1 MKNVLINIMKF
12 GGKLIS
18 KSWKKINLKNGF
30 QYFCVQVIL
39 IDSVYRKDKNY
50 YPKLVLEKYNSI
62 IIETKMSNFDNDI
75 EIYSDESYNVDSDR
89 EYSDDTGDSDKENSN
104 GKIQIKEI
112 KCINLLLEKVI
123 KIWWIYF

>member
-50 YPKLVLEKYNSI
+50 YPKLLLEKYNSI

-104 GKIQIKEI
+104 GKIQMKKI

>member
-50 YPKLVLEKYNSI
+50 YPKLLLEKYNSI

-89 EYSDDTGDSDKENSN
+89 EYSDGTGDSDKENSN

>member
-18 KSWKKINLKNGF
+18 KSWKKMNLKNGF
-30 QYFCVQVIL
+30 QYFCVKVIL

-50 YPKLVLEKYNSI
+50 YPKLLLEKYNSI

>member
-50 YPKLVLEKYNSI
+50 YPKLLLEKYNSI

>member
-50 YPKLVLEKYNSI
+50 YPKLLLEKYNSI

-112 KCINLLLEKVI
+112 ECINLLLEKVI

>member
-18 KSWKKINLKNGF
+18 KSCKKINLKNGF
-30 QYFCVQVIL
+30 QYFCVQLIL

-50 YPKLVLEKYNSI
+50 YPKVLLEKYNSI

-89 EYSDDTGDSDKENSN
+89 EYSDDTGDSDKENST
-104 GKIQIKEI
+104 GIIQMKKI

-123 KIWWIYF
+123 KIW

>member
-50 YPKLVLEKYNSI
+50 YPKLLLEKYNSI

-104 GKIQIKEI
+104 GKIQMKKI

-123 KIWWIYF
+123 KIWWMYF

>member
-1 MKNVLINIMKF
+1 MKF

-39 IDSVYRKDKNY
+39 IDSAYRKDKNY
-50 YPKLVLEKYNSI
+50 YPKVLLEKYNSI

-104 GKIQIKEI
+104 GKIQMKKI

>member
-1 MKNVLINIMKF
+1 MKNVLINVMKF

-39 IDSVYRKDKNY
+39 IDSAYRKDKNY
-50 YPKLVLEKYNSI
+50 YPKVLLEKYNSI

-104 GKIQIKEI
+104 GKIQMKKI